1 MPQWTAGVIGLS
13 AVLFTWTLVQ
23 AAGLQREPRSPPIW
37 EGVYTAEQAE
47 RGKTAFLGVCVRCHG
62 SDLSGTTGPSL
73 KGDRFMS
80 AWGGETLNRLFE
92 KIRDTMP
99 PNVTSSLPDTAK
111 LDIVAF
117 ILQSNG
123 YPAASRELSPGN
135 SLAAIQ
141 ILRQGE
147 QAKVQNFSLVHTVGC
162 LVRGDGN
169 QWLLRD
175 SSEPVVTTQDS
186 PGDEALAAAASTPL
200 GSGRFVLLSAA
211 PFDPAAQQGRK
222 VEARGL
228 VYQEGSV
235 ALLTL
240 TSLKP
245 VGACLD

>member
-1 MPQWTAGVIGLS
+1 MRQRAAGLIGVS
-13 AVLFTWTLVQ
+13 AVLLTWTFVQ
-23 AAGLQREPRSPPIW
+23 AAGVQRETRPAPIW

-47 RGKTAFLGVCVRCHG
+47 RGKTTFLNVCVRCHG

-99 PNVTSSLPDTAK
+99 PNVTSSLPDSAK
-111 LDIVAF
+111 LDIVAL

-123 YPAASRELSPGN
+123 YPSGARELTPGN

-147 QAKVQNFSLVHTVGC
+147 QATAQNFSLVHTVGC
-162 LVRGDGN
+162 LVRGDN
-169 QWLLRD
+169 NRWLLRN
-175 SSEPVVTTQDS
+175 SSEPVVTTEDS
-186 PGDEALAAAASTPL
+186 PAGDALSAAASMPL
-200 GSGRFVLLSAA
+200 GSGSFVLLSAA
-211 PFDPAAQQGRK
+211 PFDPAGQQGRK

-228 VYQEGSV
+228 VYRDGSA

-240 TSLKP
+240 TSLRS
-245 VGACLD
+245 VGAC